1 MRSYPVGVR
10 LGISDG
16 GIAVTGKTPNSHRLQ
31 SGLLAITLVVIWE
44 GACRLFEVSALVLPV
59 PSAIGARLVT
69 LFGSGTIWP
78 HLWATL
84 VEIIAGF
91 VFGVIA
97 GLVIGAMIS
106 LIPVL
111 ERLVYPYL
119 VALQTLPKVA
129 IAPLFII
136 WFGYGLTSKV
146 VITALV
152 CFFPV
157 LVSVIAGFHSTD
169 RDQLDMM
176 KAFGA
181 TNWQTL
187 IRLRIPAALVLIFAG
202 LEIAAVLAVIGAIVG
217 EFVGAQ
223 VGLGYLIVTLNFGLD
238 VPGVFAVLIVL
249 SANRIGDARVNARG
263 GTSLHFLDPAQ

>member
-1 MRSYPVGVR
+1 MST
-10 LGISDG
+10 
-16 GIAVTGKTPNSHRLQ
+16 TGTKAHLLQ
-31 SGLLAITLVVIWE
+31 SIGLAATVITVWE
-44 GACRLFEVSALVLPV
+44 GACRLFEISPLVLPT
-59 PSAIGARLVT
+59 PSSILMRLYALIST
-69 LFGSGTIWP
+69 GMIWP

-84 VEIIAGF
+84 VEILTGF
-91 VFGVIA
+91 VLGVLA
-97 GLVIGAMIS
+97 GLVIGAMVS

-111 ERLVYPYL
+111 ERLIYPYL

-136 WFGYGLTSKV
+136 WFGYGLTSKI

-169 RDQLDMM
+169 KDQLDMM

-181 TNWQTL
+181 TKWQTL
-187 IRLRIPAALVLIFAG
+187 MRLRIPSALVLIFAG

-223 VGLGYLIVTLNFGLD
+223 VGLGYLVVTLNFSMD

-249 SANRIGDARVNARG
+249 SAIGLAMHGLMRYAARRYIFWIRRNNAPVM
-263 GTSLHFLDPAQ
+263 T

>member
-1 MRSYPVGVR
+1 M
-10 LGISDG
+10 
-16 GIAVTGKTPNSHRLQ
+16 NRLQ
-31 SGLLAITLVVIWE
+31 SVVLAIALLAIWE
-44 GACRLFEVSALVLPV
+44 GACRIFAISPIILPTPSSTVLRLYDLF
-59 PSAIGARLVT
+59 VT
-69 LFGSGTIWP
+69 GVIWP

-84 VEIIAGF
+84 VEIIVGF
-91 VFGVIA
+91 VFGCMA

-106 LIPVL
+106 LIPVF

-136 WFGYGLTSKV
+136 WFGYGLTSKII
-146 VITALV
+146 ITALV

-169 RDQLDMM
+169 KDQFDMM

-181 TNWQTL
+181 TKLQIL
-187 IRLRIPAALVLIFAG
+187 FRLRVPSALVLIFAG

-223 VGLGYLIVTLNFGLD
+223 VGLGYLVVTLNFSMD
-238 VPGVFAVLIVL
+238 VPGVFAVLVILSVIGLAMHGLMRYAARRYIFWIRRSETPVL
-249 SANRIGDARVNARG
+249 
-263 GTSLHFLDPAQ
+263 P

>member
-1 MRSYPVGVR
+1 M
-10 LGISDG
+10 
-16 GIAVTGKTPNSHRLQ
+16 IAIRTLLASHRLQ
-31 SGLLAITLVVIWE
+31 SVLLALAVLSVWQ
-44 GACRLFEVSALVLPV
+44 GACRLFDISPLVLPS
-59 PSAIGARLVT
+59 PDEIAGKLYTLVA
-69 LFGSGTIWP
+69 SGTLWP
-78 HLWATL
+78 HLWATV
-84 VEIIAGF
+84 VEILSGF
-91 VFGVIA
+91 VFGVLA

-106 LIPVL
+106 LIPVV

-152 CFFPV
+152 CFFPI
-157 LVSVIAGFHSTD
+157 LVSVVAGFHATD

-187 IRLRIPAALVLIFAG
+187 VRLRIPSALVLIFAG

-223 VGLGYLIVTLNFGLD
+223 VGLGYLIIALNFNLD
-238 VPGVFAVLIVL
+238 IAGVFAVLIVL
-249 SANRIGDARVNARG
+249 SVIGLAMHGVTRVAARRYIFWIRRNEAPV
-263 GTSLHFLDPAQ
+263 LV

>member
-1 MRSYPVGVR
+1 MRS
-10 LGISDG
+10 L
-16 GIAVTGKTPNSHRLQ
+16 ASHRLQ
-31 SGLLAITLVVIWE
+31 SILLAVAVLAVWQ
-44 GACRLFEVSALVLPV
+44 GACRLFEISPLVLPA
-59 PSAIGARLVT
+59 PGAIAARLYSLVA
-69 LFGSGTIWP
+69 SGDIWP

-84 VEIIAGF
+84 VEIVSGF
-91 VFGVIA
+91 ALGVLA

-106 LIPVL
+106 LIPVV
-111 ERLVYPYL
+111 ERLIYPYL

-136 WFGYGLTSKV
+136 WFGYGMTSKV

-152 CFFPV
+152 CFFPI
-157 LVSVIAGFHSTD
+157 LVSVVAGFHATD

-181 TNWQTL
+181 TEWQTL
-187 IRLRIPAALVLIFAG
+187 VRLRIPSALVLIFAG

-223 VGLGYLIVTLNFGLD
+223 VGLGYLIVALNFSLD

-249 SANRIGDARVNARG
+249 SVIGLVMHGAMRFAAHRYIFWIRRDEAPV
-263 GTSLHFLDPAQ
+263 LV

>member
-1 MRSYPVGVR
+1 MNKAGV
-10 LGISDG
+10 L
-16 GIAVTGKTPNSHRLQ
+16 SHRLQ
-31 SGLLAITLVVIWE
+31 SLFLAIFMLAIWQA
-44 GACRLFEVSALVLPV
+44 ACSVFDISPLVLPA
-59 PSAIGARLVT
+59 PFAIALRLRD
-69 LFGSGTIWP
+69 LMLSGTIWP
-78 HLWATL
+78 HLWATV
-84 VEIIAGF
+84 VEVVSGF

-97 GLVIGAMIS
+97 GLVIGAMVS
-106 LIPVL
+106 LIPVI

-136 WFGYGLTSKV
+136 WFGYGLTSKI

-176 KAFGA
+176 SAFGA
-181 TNWQTL
+181 NKWQTL
-187 IRLRIPAALVLIFAG
+187 VRLRIPSALVLIFAG

-223 VGLGYLIVTLNFGLD
+223 VGLGYLIVALNFSLD

-249 SANRIGDARVNARG
+249 SAIGLLMHGAMRYAARRYIFWIRRNDAPVAV
-263 GTSLHFLDPAQ
+263 

>member
-1 MRSYPVGVR
+1 V
-10 LGISDG
+10 
-16 GIAVTGKTPNSHRLQ
+16 
-31 SGLLAITLVVIWE
+31 IT
-44 GACRLFEVSALVLPV
+44 
-59 PSAIGARLVT
+59 
-69 LFGSGTIWP
+69 GTIWP

-84 VEIIAGF
+84 FEVVAGF

-97 GLVIGAMIS
+97 GLIVGALVS
-106 LIPVL
+106 LIPVI

-152 CFFPV
+152 CFFPI
-157 LVSVIAGFHSTD
+157 LVAVIAGFHSTD
-169 RDQLDMM
+169 KDQLDMM

-181 TNWQTL
+181 TKWQTL
-187 IRLRIPAALVLIFAG
+187 VRLRVPSALVLIFAG

-249 SANRIGDARVNARG
+249 SAIGLIMHGIMRIAARRYIFWIRRNEAPVL
-263 GTSLHFLDPAQ
+263 S

>member
-1 MRSYPVGVR
+1 MSAISNR
-10 LGISDG
+10 LNAHLIQS
-16 GIAVTGKTPNSHRLQ
+16 IAV
-31 SGLLAITLVVIWE
+31 AAALVSIWE
-44 GACRLFEVSALVLPV
+44 GACRLFGISPLVLPA
-59 PSAIGARLVT
+59 PSSIVARLYELIV
-69 LFGSGTIWP
+69 SGTIWP
-78 HLWATL
+78 HFWATL
-84 VEIIAGF
+84 VEILSGF
-91 VFGVIA
+91 VLGSVA
-97 GLVIGAMIS
+97 GLVVGALVS
-106 LIPVL
+106 LIPVF

-181 TNWQTL
+181 TKWQTL
-187 IRLRIPAALVLIFAG
+187 VRLRIPSASVLIFAG

-223 VGLGYLIVTLNFGLD
+223 VGLGYLVVTLNFSLD
-238 VPGVFAVLIVL
+238 VAGVFAVLIVL
-249 SANRIGDARVNARG
+249 SAIGLAMHGLTRSAARRYIFWIRRNDAPVV
-263 GTSLHFLDPAQ
+263 L

>member
-1 MRSYPVGVR
+1 M
-10 LGISDG
+10 LG
-16 GIAVTGKTPNSHRLQ
+16 SHRLQ
-31 SGLLAITLVVIWE
+31 SVLLAIVIIAIWE
-44 GACRLFEVSALVLPV
+44 GACRAFDISPLILPA
-59 PSAIGARLVT
+59 PSAIAARLYV
-69 LFGSGTIWP
+69 LVGSGTIWP
-78 HLWATL
+78 HLWATV
-84 VEIIAGF
+84 VEIVSGF
-91 VFGVIA
+91 AFGVIA
-97 GLVIGAMIS
+97 GLVIGAMVS
-106 LIPVL
+106 LIPVV

-152 CFFPV
+152 CFFPI
-157 LVSVIAGFHSTD
+157 LVSVVAGFHSTD

-181 TNWQTL
+181 TKWQTL
-187 IRLRIPAALVLIFAG
+187 VRLRIPSALVLIFAG

-223 VGLGYLIVTLNFGLD
+223 VGLGYLIVALNFSLD

-249 SANRIGDARVNARG
+249 SAIGLLMHGAMRYAARRYIFWIRRNEAPVMA
-263 GTSLHFLDPAQ
+263 

>member
-1 MRSYPVGVR
+1 MSLFKKIVSSQKVQS
-10 LGISDG
+10 LALA
-16 GIAVTGKTPNSHRLQ
+16 IAV
-31 SGLLAITLVVIWE
+31 LAAWE
-44 GACRLFEVSALVLPV
+44 GICRAFNVSPLVLPT
-59 PSAIGARLVT
+59 PSATAEKLYS
-69 LFGSGTIWP
+69 LFASGVIWP

-84 VEIIAGF
+84 IEMLSGF
-91 VFGVIA
+91 VLGVVA

-136 WFGYGLTSKV
+136 WFGYGLASKI

-152 CFFPV
+152 CFFPI
-157 LVSVIAGFHSTD
+157 LVAVIAGFHSTD
-169 RDQLDMM
+169 KDQLDMM

-181 TNWQTL
+181 TKWQTL
-187 IRLRIPAALVLIFAG
+187 MRLRVPSALVLIFAG

-223 VGLGYLIVTLNFGLD
+223 SGLGYLVVTLNFSLD
-238 VPGVFAVLIVL
+238 VPGVFAVLVVL
-249 SANRIGDARVNARG
+249 SVIGLVMHGLMRIAARRYIFWIRRNDAPVM
-263 GTSLHFLDPAQ
+263 P

>member
-1 MRSYPVGVR
+1 MSPVSKLFR
-10 LGISDG
+10 
-16 GIAVTGKTPNSHRLQ
+16 SHRAQ
-31 SGLLAITLVVIWE
+31 SLLLAVAVLVVWE
-44 GACRLFEVSALVLPV
+44 AACRLFDISQLVLPA
-59 PSAIGARLVT
+59 PGAIAIKLYT
-69 LFGSGTIWP
+69 LSVSGTIWP

-84 VEIIAGF
+84 VEIVSGF
-91 VFGVIA
+91 VLGVLA

-106 LIPVL
+106 LIPVF
-111 ERLVYPYL
+111 ERLIYPYL

-136 WFGYGLTSKV
+136 WFGYGLTSKI

-152 CFFPV
+152 CFFPI
-157 LVSVIAGFHSTD
+157 LVSVVAGFHATD

-181 TNWQTL
+181 SKWQTVV
-187 IRLRIPAALVLIFAG
+187 RLRVPSALVLIFAG

-223 VGLGYLIVTLNFGLD
+223 VGLGYLIVALNFSLD

-249 SANRIGDARVNARG
+249 SAIGLLMHGAMRFAAQRYIFWIRRNDAPVMV
-263 GTSLHFLDPAQ
+263 

>member
-1 MRSYPVGVR
+1 MSTAETKTHLLQSVLLAATV
-10 LGISDG
+10 
-16 GIAVTGKTPNSHRLQ
+16 IAV
-31 SGLLAITLVVIWE
+31 WE
-44 GACRLFEVSALVLPV
+44 GACRLFEISPLVLPT
-59 PSAIGARLVT
+59 PSSILIRLYALIST
-69 LFGSGTIWP
+69 GLIWP

-84 VEIIAGF
+84 FEILSGF
-91 VFGVIA
+91 VLGVLA
-97 GLVIGAMIS
+97 GLVMGAMVS

-111 ERLVYPYL
+111 ERLIYPYL

-169 RDQLDMM
+169 KDQLDMM

-181 TNWQTL
+181 TKWQTL
-187 IRLRIPAALVLIFAG
+187 MRLRIPSALVLIFAG

-223 VGLGYLIVTLNFGLD
+223 VGLGYLVVTLNFSMD

-249 SANRIGDARVNARG
+249 SAIGLAMHGLMIYTARRYIFWIRRSNAPVM
-263 GTSLHFLDPAQ
+263 T

>member
-1 MRSYPVGVR
+1 MSGMTKMM
-10 LGISDG
+10 D
-16 GIAVTGKTPNSHRLQ
+16 SHRLQ
-31 SGLLAITLVVIWE
+31 SALLAIVIIAIWE
-44 GACRLFEVSALVLPV
+44 GACRVFDISPLILPA
-59 PSAIGARLVT
+59 PSAIATRLYMLVV
-69 LFGSGTIWP
+69 SGNIWP
-78 HLWATL
+78 HLWATA
-84 VEIIAGF
+84 VEIVSGF

-97 GLVIGAMIS
+97 GLVIGAMVS
-106 LIPVL
+106 LIPVV

-136 WFGYGLTSKV
+136 WFGYGLTSKI

-152 CFFPV
+152 CFFPI
-157 LVSVIAGFHSTD
+157 LVSVVAGFHATD
-169 RDQLDMM
+169 RDELDMM

-181 TNWQTL
+181 TKWQTL
-187 IRLRIPAALVLIFAG
+187 VRLRIPSALVLIFAG

-223 VGLGYLIVTLNFGLD
+223 VGLGYLIVALNFSLD

-249 SANRIGDARVNARG
+249 SAIGLVMHGAMRCAARRYIFWIRRNEAPVMA
-263 GTSLHFLDPAQ
+263 

>member
-1 MRSYPVGVR
+1 MMTATIR
-10 LGISDG
+10 
-16 GIAVTGKTPNSHRLQ
+16 HRLRSAQ
-31 SGLLAITLVVIWE
+31 SPALAAVLLLAWE
-44 GACRLFEVSALVLPV
+44 AACRLFAISPLVLPA
-59 PSAIGARLVT
+59 PSAIATQLVS
-69 LFGSGTIWP
+69 LFTSGVIWP
-78 HLWATL
+78 HLLATL
-84 VEIIAGF
+84 FEVILGLIIGI
-91 VFGVIA
+91 VA
-97 GLVIGAMIS
+97 GLVVGALIS
-106 LIPVL
+106 LIPIL

-176 KAFGA
+176 AAFGA
-181 TNWQTL
+181 SKWQTL
-187 IRLRIPAALVLIFAG
+187 VRLRIPSALVLIFAG
-202 LEIAAVLAVIGAIVG
+202 LEVAAVLAVIGAIVG

-223 VGLGYLIVTLNFGLD
+223 VGLGYLVVTLNFSMD
-238 VPGVFAVLIVL
+238 VPGVFAVLVIL
-249 SANRIGDARVNARG
+249 SAIGLVLHWLMRFAARRSIFWIKRG
-263 GTSLHFLDPAQ
+263 NTPVIP

>member
-1 MRSYPVGVR
+1 MSRIFG
-10 LGISDG
+10 
-16 GIAVTGKTPNSHRLQ
+16 SHRLQ
-31 SGLLAITLVVIWE
+31 SALLAIVIIALWE
-44 GACRLFEVSALVLPV
+44 GACRFFDISSLILPAPFAIAARLYALV
-59 PSAIGARLVT
+59 T
-69 LFGSGTIWP
+69 SGTIWP
-78 HLWATL
+78 HLWATG
-84 VEIIAGF
+84 VEIVAGF
-91 VFGVIA
+91 VFGVVA
-97 GLVIGAMIS
+97 GLVIGAMVS
-106 LIPVL
+106 LIPVV

-136 WFGYGLTSKV
+136 WFGYGLTSKI

-152 CFFPV
+152 CFFPI
-157 LVSVIAGFHSTD
+157 LVSVVAGFHSTD

-181 TNWQTL
+181 TKWQTL
-187 IRLRIPAALVLIFAG
+187 VRLRIPSALVLIFAG

-223 VGLGYLIVTLNFGLD
+223 VGLGYLIVALNFSLD

-249 SANRIGDARVNARG
+249 SAIGLLMHGAMRYAARRYIFWIRRNEAPVMA
-263 GTSLHFLDPAQ
+263 

>member
-1 MRSYPVGVR
+1 MNGMTKM
-10 LGISDG
+10 LG
-16 GIAVTGKTPNSHRLQ
+16 SHRLQ
-31 SGLLAITLVVIWE
+31 SVLLAIVMIAIWE
-44 GACRLFEVSALVLPV
+44 GACRVFDISPLILPA
-59 PSAIGARLVT
+59 PSAIVARLYV
-69 LFGSGTIWP
+69 LVGSGTIWP
-78 HLWATL
+78 NLWATV
-84 VEIIAGF
+84 VEIVSGF
-91 VFGVIA
+91 AFGVIA
-97 GLVIGAMIS
+97 GLVFGATVS
-106 LIPVL
+106 LIPVV

-136 WFGYGLTSKV
+136 WFGYGLTSKI

-152 CFFPV
+152 CFFPI
-157 LVSVIAGFHSTD
+157 LVSVVAGFHSTD

-181 TNWQTL
+181 TKWQTL
-187 IRLRIPAALVLIFAG
+187 VRLRIPSALVLIFAG

-223 VGLGYLIVTLNFGLD
+223 VGLGYLIVALNFSLD

-249 SANRIGDARVNARG
+249 SAIGLLMHGAMRYAARRYIFWIRRDEAPVMA
-263 GTSLHFLDPAQ
+263 

>member
-1 MRSYPVGVR
+1 MSRARRVFG
-10 LGISDG
+10 
-16 GIAVTGKTPNSHRLQ
+16 AHRLQ
-31 SGLLAITLVVIWE
+31 SLALAIAFLALWE
-44 GACRLFEVSALVLPV
+44 GTCRLFDISTLVLPP
-59 PSAIGARLVT
+59 PSAIAGRLYSLVAT
-69 LFGSGTIWP
+69 GTIWP
-78 HLWATL
+78 HLWATSAA
-84 VEIIAGF
+84 IGAGF
-91 VFGVIA
+91 VLGVVA
-97 GLVIGAMIS
+97 GLVIGAMVS
-106 LIPVL
+106 LIPIV

-136 WFGYGLTSKV
+136 WFGYGLTSKI

-157 LVSVIAGFHSTD
+157 LVSVVAGFHSTD

-181 TNWQTL
+181 TKWQTL
-187 IRLRIPAALVLIFAG
+187 VRLRIPSALVLIFAG

-223 VGLGYLIVTLNFGLD
+223 VGLGYLIVALNFSLD

-249 SANRIGDARVNARG
+249 SAIGLLLH
-263 GTSLHFLDPAQ
+263 GTMRYAAQRSIFWIRRNEAPVLV

>member
-1 MRSYPVGVR
+1 M
-10 LGISDG
+10 
-16 GIAVTGKTPNSHRLQ
+16 
-31 SGLLAITLVVIWE
+31 
-44 GACRLFEVSALVLPV
+44 
-59 PSAIGARLVT
+59 
-69 LFGSGTIWP
+69 IWP

-84 VEIIAGF
+84 FEVLSGF
-91 VFGVIA
+91 ALGVIS
-97 GLVIGAMIS
+97 GLVIGATIS
-106 LIPVL
+106 LIPIV

-119 VALQTLPKVA
+119 IALQTLPKVA

-181 TNWQTL
+181 SKWQTL
-187 IRLRIPAALVLIFAG
+187 VRLRLPSAMVLIFAG

-223 VGLGYLIVTLNFGLD
+223 VGLGYLVVTLNFNMD
-238 VPGVFAVLIVL
+238 VSGVFAVLIVL
-249 SANRIGDARVNARG
+249 SAIGLVLHGLMRFSARRAVFWVRRDD
-263 GTSLHFLDPAQ
+263 TPVMP

>member
-1 MRSYPVGVR
+1 MSPSSTTTARS
-10 LGISDG
+10 
-16 GIAVTGKTPNSHRLQ
+16 HFLQ
-31 SGLLAITLVVIWE
+31 SAVLAVVVVAIWE
-44 GACRLFEVSALVLPV
+44 GACRIFQVSSLVLPT
-59 PSAIGARLVT
+59 PSSILMRLYALISTGV
-69 LFGSGTIWP
+69 IWP

-84 VEIIAGF
+84 VEVLSGF
-91 VFGVIA
+91 LLGVMA
-97 GLVIGAMIS
+97 GLAIGATVS
-106 LIPVL
+106 LIPIF
-111 ERLVYPYL
+111 ERLIYPYL

-129 IAPLFII
+129 VAPLFII

-169 RDQLDMM
+169 KDQLDMM

-181 TNWQTL
+181 TKLQTL
-187 IRLRIPAALVLIFAG
+187 VRLRIPSALVLIFAG

-223 VGLGYLIVTLNFGLD
+223 VGLGYLVVTLNFGMD

-249 SANRIGDARVNARG
+249 SGIGLAMHGLMRFAARRYIFWIRRNDTPVM
-263 GTSLHFLDPAQ
+263 P

>member
-1 MRSYPVGVR
+1 MSGTSKPAN
-10 LGISDG
+10 L
-16 GIAVTGKTPNSHRLQ
+16 HLLQ
-31 SGLLAITLVVIWE
+31 SVAVAVVVIAAWE
-44 GACRLFEVSALVLPV
+44 GACRWFEISPIVLPTPSSVVVRLYALV
-59 PSAIGARLVT
+59 S
-69 LFGSGTIWP
+69 SGMIWP

-84 VEIIAGF
+84 VEVLSGF
-91 VFGVIA
+91 VLGGVA

-106 LIPVL
+106 LIPVF

-136 WFGYGLTSKV
+136 WFGYGLASKI

-169 RDQLDMM
+169 KDQLDMM

-181 TNWQTL
+181 TKWQTL
-187 IRLRIPAALVLIFAG
+187 MRLRIPSALVLIFAG
-202 LEIAAVLAVIGAIVG
+202 LEISAVLAVIGAIVG

-223 VGLGYLIVTLNFGLD
+223 VGLGYLVVTLNFGMD

-249 SANRIGDARVNARG
+249 SAIGLAMHGLMRYAARRYIFWIRRNNA
-263 GTSLHFLDPAQ
+263 PVMP

>member
-1 MRSYPVGVR
+1 MSMASGER
-10 LGISDG
+10 
-16 GIAVTGKTPNSHRLQ
+16 TSHLLQ
-31 SGLLAITLVVIWE
+31 SIGLAAAVLAVWE
-44 GACRLFEVSALVLPV
+44 GVCRLFEISALVLPT
-59 PSAIGARLVT
+59 PSSILVRLYA
-69 LFGSGTIWP
+69 LIASGMIWP

-84 VEIIAGF
+84 IEVLTGF
-91 VFGVIA
+91 VFGVLA
-97 GLVIGAMIS
+97 GLVIGAMVS
-106 LIPVL
+106 LIPVI
-111 ERLVYPYL
+111 ERLIYPYL

-136 WFGYGLTSKV
+136 WFGYGLTSKI

-169 RDQLDMM
+169 KDQLDMM

-181 TNWQTL
+181 TKWQTL
-187 IRLRIPAALVLIFAG
+187 VRLRVPSALVLIFAG

-223 VGLGYLIVTLNFGLD
+223 VGLGYLVVTLNFGLD

-249 SANRIGDARVNARG
+249 SAIGLVMHGLMRYAARRYIFWIRRNDAPV
-263 GTSLHFLDPAQ
+263 LP

>member
-1 MRSYPVGVR
+1 MSTAETRTH
-10 LGISDG
+10 L
-16 GIAVTGKTPNSHRLQ
+16 LQ
-31 SGLLAITLVVIWE
+31 SICLAAAVFAVWE
-44 GACRLFEVSALVLPV
+44 GACRLFEISPLVLPT
-59 PSAIGARLVT
+59 PSSILMRLYALIST
-69 LFGSGTIWP
+69 GMIWP

-84 VEIIAGF
+84 FEVLSGF
-91 VFGVIA
+91 ALGVLA
-97 GLVIGAMIS
+97 GLVMGAMVS

-111 ERLVYPYL
+111 ERLIYPYL

-136 WFGYGLTSKV
+136 WFGYGLSSKV

-169 RDQLDMM
+169 KDQLDMM
-176 KAFGA
+176 TAFGA
-181 TNWQTL
+181 TKWQTL
-187 IRLRIPAALVLIFAG
+187 MRLRIPSALVLIFAG

-223 VGLGYLIVTLNFGLD
+223 VGLGYLVVTLNFSLD

-249 SANRIGDARVNARG
+249 SAIGLAMHGLMRYAARRYIFWIRRSNAPVM
-263 GTSLHFLDPAQ
+263 T

>member
-1 MRSYPVGVR
+1 MTSGSKSTSH
-10 LGISDG
+10 LLQS
-16 GIAVTGKTPNSHRLQ
+16 IALALVVTG
-31 SGLLAITLVVIWE
+31 VWE
-44 GACRLFEVSALVLPV
+44 GACRFFAVSAVVLPP
-59 PSAIGARLVT
+59 PSFILERLYR
-69 LFGSGTIWP
+69 LFVDGVIWP

-84 VEIIAGF
+84 FEVLSGF
-91 VFGVIA
+91 AFGVIA
-97 GLVIGAMIS
+97 GLIIGATIS
-106 LIPVL
+106 LIPLV
-111 ERLVYPYL
+111 ERLIYPYL
-119 VALQTLPKVA
+119 IALQTLPKVA

-169 RDQLDMM
+169 KDQLEMM

-181 TNWQTL
+181 SPWQTL
-187 IRLRIPAALVLIFAG
+187 VRLRLPSAMVLIFAG

-223 VGLGYLIVTLNFGLD
+223 VGLGYLVVTLNFNMD
-238 VPGVFAVLIVL
+238 VSGVFAVLIVL
-249 SANRIGDARVNARG
+249 SVIGLILHGVMRYSARRTIFWIRRDDTPV
-263 GTSLHFLDPAQ
+263 LP

>member
-1 MRSYPVGVR
+1 MSGMAKMM
-10 LGISDG
+10 G
-16 GIAVTGKTPNSHRLQ
+16 SHRLQ
-31 SGLLAITLVVIWE
+31 SALLAIVIIAIWE
-44 GACRLFEVSALVLPV
+44 GACRAFDISSLILPA
-59 PSAIGARLVT
+59 PSAVATRLYMLVA
-69 LFGSGTIWP
+69 SGNIWP
-78 HLWATL
+78 HLWATA
-84 VEIIAGF
+84 VEIVSGF

-97 GLVIGAMIS
+97 GLVIGAMVS
-106 LIPVL
+106 LVPVV

-136 WFGYGLTSKV
+136 WFGYGLTSKI

-152 CFFPV
+152 CFFPI
-157 LVSVIAGFHSTD
+157 LVSVVAGFHSTD

-181 TNWQTL
+181 TKWQTL
-187 IRLRIPAALVLIFAG
+187 VRLRVPSAMVLIFAG

-223 VGLGYLIVTLNFGLD
+223 VGLGYLIVALNFSLD

-249 SANRIGDARVNARG
+249 SAIGLLMHGAMRYAARRYIFWIRRNEAPVMA
-263 GTSLHFLDPAQ
+263 